1 MILTYIKG
9 YKRYLSLGF
18 LSGIISSFIL
28 SFIPSLYSN
37 IIALLVNNNVDN
49 LSNLLLLYLSY
60 NIFSNIFAGI
70 RGTIFSIFIE
80 LVVNKLKK
88 NILLNYFNKDLIYYN
103 NKNNNDISNILI
115 SDSFKVGDIYLLNC
129 NVFVRNFIQFITIS
143 YILIPRSILLYFITV
158 SLSIT
163 HIFIEKFYNSFI
175 YEKISNDTN
184 DILNNQNN
192 LISDYISKI
201 ETYRS
206 LYLENNLYNKWIDLN
221 SSFLNM
227 KIKNSC
233 CYGINLF
240 IIQSLNELFMV
251 LIILLGIYFNYS
263 NDVILIFVLYKS
275 SFTNIVKDIN
285 EIRRNIITNNKA
297 ISNIN
302 DFFNNN
308 NNSLIKYD
316 NTIIPSSKFNPNIYI
331 KNLTF
336 SYDNITNI
344 FTDFNLVIHKN
355 KITGFKGKSGFGKST
370 LFKLIL
376 GFYNSQ
382 IKNGLILF
390 DQYNINDIDKTFF
403 YNNIISYVGQEPIL
417 FKGSIKQNLFNH
429 STSFNNDLFN
439 DVLPLIQDFY
449 DENNDNDLIKLS
461 GGQKQRVCICRAL
474 LRNTKILLLD
484 EPTSALD
491 HDNILKFIDIINI
504 ISTKYNI
511 TILLI
516 SHDDDL
522 LKICHHILYI

>member
-9 YKRYLSLGF
+9 YKRYLSLGL

-37 IIALLVNNNVDN
+37 IIGLLVNNNIDN

-60 NIFSNIFAGI
+60 NIYSNIFAGI

-80 LVVNKLKK
+80 LVINKLKK

-115 SDSFKVGDIYLLNC
+115 SDSLKFGDIYLLNC
-129 NVFVRNFIQFITIS
+129 NVFIRNFIQFITIS
-143 YILIPRSILLYFITV
+143 YILIPRSILLFFITL

-163 HIFIEKFYNSFI
+163 HIFIEKFYNHFI

-184 DILNNQNN
+184 DILNKQNN

-206 LYLENNLYNKWIDLN
+206 LYLENTVYNKWIHFN

-227 KIKNSC
+227 KIKNSL

-251 LIILLGIYFNYS
+251 IIILLGIYFKYT
-263 NDVILIFVLYKS
+263 NDIILIFVLYKS

-285 EIRRNIITNNKA
+285 EIRRNFISNKKA

-308 NNSLIKYD
+308 NNLTLS
-316 NTIIPSSKFNPNIYI
+316 NTFIPSSNFNPNIYI
-331 KNLTF
+331 NNLTF
-336 SYDNITNI
+336 SYDNNTNI
-344 FTDFNLVIHKN
+344 FTNFNLVIRKN
-355 KITGFKGKSGFGKST
+355 IITGFKGKSGFGKST

-376 GFYNSQ
+376 GFYNSH
-382 IKNGLILF
+382 IINGHINF
-390 DQYNINDIDKTFF
+390 DNVNINLFDKTFF

-417 FKGSIKQNLFNH
+417 FNGSIKENLFNH
-429 STSFNNDLFN
+429 SLSFNNDLFN
-439 DVLPLIQDFY
+439 DIFPLIEDFY
-449 DENNDNDLIKLS
+449 NDNNDSDLIKLS
-461 GGQKQRVCICRAL
+461 GGQKQRLCICRAL
-474 LRNTKILLLD
+474 LKNTKILLLD

-491 HDNILKFIDIINI
+491 SDNILKFINIINKL
-504 ISTKYNI
+504 STKYKI

-522 LKICHHILYI
+522 LKICNQIIYI

>member
-1 MILTYIKG
+1 MIYSSNNYINCK
-9 YKRYLSLGF
+9 YLEENLGDF
-18 LSGIISSFIL
+18 
-28 SFIPSLYSN
+28 SLYS
-37 IIALLVNNNVDN
+37 I
-49 LSNLLLLYLSY
+49 LSN
-60 NIFSNIFAGI
+60 NSNYA
-70 RGTIFSIFIE
+70 TA
-80 LVVNKLKK
+80 
-88 NILLNYFNKDLIYYN
+88 
-103 NKNNNDISNILI
+103 
-115 SDSFKVGDIYLLNC
+115 
-129 NVFVRNFIQFITIS
+129 
-143 YILIPRSILLYFITV
+143 
-158 SLSIT
+158 
-163 HIFIEKFYNSFI
+163 
-175 YEKISNDTN
+175 
-184 DILNNQNN
+184 
-192 LISDYISKI
+192 
-201 ETYRS
+201 
-206 LYLENNLYNKWIDLN
+206 
-221 SSFLNM
+221 M
-227 KIKNSC
+227 
-233 CYGINLF
+233 
-240 IIQSLNELFMV
+240 
-251 LIILLGIYFNYS
+251 
-263 NDVILIFVLYKS
+263 
-275 SFTNIVKDIN
+275 
-285 EIRRNIITNNKA
+285 
-297 ISNIN
+297 
-302 DFFNNN
+302 
-308 NNSLIKYD
+308 
-316 NTIIPSSKFNPNIYI
+316 
-331 KNLTF
+331 
-336 SYDNITNI
+336 YDNITNI

-522 LKICHHILYI
+522 LKICHHILFSYHFQ